1 MKLHLY
7 LVLLRLSPNINNS
20 LYNCFYKQGMSRD
33 TQSSTPGPDMVN
45 AVAEMLRNLEQIST
59 DPSIIGQCPELP
71 GIVLDKVY
79 ATCLDREGPEYA
91 QVNRDY
97 QTLRAH
103 YFKALA
109 AHPVGRALAAL
120 AVGSSGVEL
129 MELGRPP
136 ASVAEIRSPRGRPA
150 RGRRESYNCHHVVP
164 KSIRPESGVVSINH
178 PTNFVVAKTTRRGLD
193 QSENPH
199 HFWHS
204 LFLHAQTHNAPA
216 EPISI
221 YVVRPLFPFYPP
233 ITQGFRTVEELRKK
247 LAALGAPQLPEVWES
262 RLLDFSNATKHK
274 PYAVPKEFHEITRM
288 FGDLYKAQNKDP
300 VLNQQ
305 MRSSLAEQ
313 AARLAADFLPAGAY
327 VNGKQLPPDHKP
339 KKSIPMIESQK
350 KPETVV
356 QASPARRKTRST
368 KRQLQKPAI
377 PPQTKHQKV

>member
-1 MKLHLY
+1 MT
-7 LVLLRLSPNINNS
+7 RSS
-20 LYNCFYKQGMSRD
+20 E
-33 TQSSTPGPDMVN
+33 SSTPGPEMVD
-45 AVAEMLRNLEQIST
+45 AVAEMLRNLEQISS
-59 DPSIIGQCPELP
+59 DPSLVGQCPELP
-71 GIVLDKVY
+71 GVVLDKIF

-91 QVNRDY
+91 KVASDY
-97 QTLRAH
+97 QSLRAH

-109 AHPVGRALAAL
+109 SDPVGRALAAL
-120 AVGSSGVEL
+120 AVGSTGVEL

-136 ASVAEIRSPRGRPA
+136 ASVAAIRSPRGKPA
-150 RGRRESYNCHHVVP
+150 RGRRESFNCHHIVP
-164 KSIRPESGVVSINH
+164 KSIRPESDAVSINH

-204 LFLHAQTHNAPA
+204 LFLNAQTHNAPA

-233 ITQGFRTVEELRKK
+233 ITQGFRSVEEIRKK
-247 LAALGAPQLPEVWES
+247 LAALGAPQLPEVWEK
-262 RLLDFSNATKHK
+262 RILEFSKATKHQ

-300 VLNQQ
+300 AQNER

-313 AARLAADFLPAGAY
+313 GARLAADFLPAGAY
-327 VNGKQLPPDHKP
+327 VNGKQLPPEHRP
-339 KKSIPMIESQK
+339 KKTIPLIESQK

-356 QASPARRKTRST
+356 QPSPARRRSPST
-368 KRQLQKPAI
+368 KRRVQRPAHQ
-377 PPQTKHQKV
+377 PQTNHQKV

>member
-1 MKLHLY
+1 MI
-7 LVLLRLSPNINNS
+7 RSAEAS
-20 LYNCFYKQGMSRD
+20 A
-33 TQSSTPGPDMVN
+33 PGPEMVN
-45 AVAEMLRNLEQIST
+45 AVAEMLRNLEQISVN
-59 DPSIIGQCPELP
+59 PAVIGQCPELP
-71 GIVLDKVY
+71 GVVLDKVF
-79 ATCLDREGPEYA
+79 ASCLDREGPEYA
-91 QVNRDY
+91 KITRDY
-97 QTLRAH
+97 SALRAH

-109 AHPVGRALAAL
+109 SDPVGRALAAL
-120 AVGSSGVEL
+120 AVGSTGVEL

-136 ASVAEIRSPRGRPA
+136 SVVTQVRSSQRRPL
-150 RGRRESYNCHHVVP
+150 RGRRESYNCHHIVP
-164 KSIRPESGVVSINH
+164 KSIRPESDAVSINH

-204 LFLHAQTHNAPA
+204 LFLNAQTHNAPP

-233 ITQGFRTVEELRKK
+233 ITQGFRSAEEIRQK
-247 LAALGAPQLPEVWES
+247 LAALGAPQLPEIWEN
-262 RLLDFSNATKHK
+262 RILEFSKATKHK

-300 VLNQQ
+300 AVNQQ

-339 KKSIPMIESQK
+339 KKSIPLIESQK

-377 PPQTKHQKV
+377 PPPTKHQKV

>member
-1 MKLHLY
+1 MN
-7 LVLLRLSPNINNS
+7 RAS
-20 LYNCFYKQGMSRD
+20 
-33 TQSSTPGPDMVN
+33 QSSVPGPEMVN
-45 AVAEMLRNLEQIST
+45 AVAEMLRNLEQISD
-59 DPSIIGQCPELP
+59 DPSIVGQCPELP
-71 GIVLDKVY
+71 GIVLDKVF

-97 QTLRAH
+97 QALRAH

-120 AVGSSGVEL
+120 AVGSAGVEL

-136 ASVAEIRSPRGRPA
+136 AVVAEVRSSRSRPV
-150 RGRRESYNCHHVVP
+150 RRRRESYNCHHIVP
-164 KSIRPESGVVSINH
+164 KSMRPQSDAVPVNH

-204 LFLHAQTHNAPA
+204 LFLHPQTHNAPA
-216 EPISI
+216 EPIPI
-221 YVVRPLFPFYPP
+221 YVVRPIFPFYPP
-233 ITQGFRTVEELRKK
+233 ITQGFRSVEELRKK
-247 LAALGAPQLPEVWES
+247 LAALGAPQLPEVWET
-262 RLLDFSNATKHK
+262 RILEFSKATRHQT
-274 PYAVPKEFHEITRM
+274 YAVPKEFHEITRM

-300 VLNQQ
+300 ALNQQ

-313 AARLAADFLPAGAY
+313 GARLAADFLPAGAY

-339 KKSIPMIESQK
+339 RKSIPMIESQK

-356 QASPARRKTRST
+356 QPPPARRKGRST
-368 KRQLQKPAI
+368 KRPLQKPTLQ
-377 PPQTKHQKV
+377 PQPKHQKV